1 MIFRFG
7 ATFSLEIKI
16 DLTDKRPMPS
26 CDGDSIKLVDNV
38 TTPRTKLRAL
48 NALGSGG
55 ALKGSGTHFCVTE
68 EESLSDTPARLHAMT
83 PNLLQA
89 ETFALC
95 SGKRILKMV

>member
-16 DLTDKRPMPS
+16 DLTDKRPMSS

-55 ALKGSGTHFCVTE
+55 
-68 EESLSDTPARLHAMT
+68 R
-83 PNLLQA
+83 
-89 ETFALC
+89 
-95 SGKRILKMV
+95 